1 MCYFPIRIWQDD
13 LKNIYICIF
22 GMWLAVS
29 LLKYSC
35 MEQRRQQ
42 LWGELH
48 TGDEANGIAQL
59 PVNLETTKILLM
71 DLR

>member
-1 MCYFPIRIWQDD
+1 
-13 LKNIYICIF
+13 
-22 GMWLAVS
+22 MWLAVS